1 MVLEKKAKM
10 KKNKKSRN
18 KQNNIKGLRLLRRGG
33 LTTTSSQVNNLKVE
47 KTSENWHILRS
58 WPRRR
63 SSDSCTWWCF
73 RFRRCRHRCRRRS
86 FLGVLGAE

>member
-47 KTSENWHILRS
+47 KTSEN
-58 WPRRR
+58 
-63 SSDSCTWWCF
+63 
-73 RFRRCRHRCRRRS
+73 
-86 FLGVLGAE
+86 